1 MDVKTDINIQFAK
14 DIDEGLSKENKTLPS
29 KYFYNKKG
37 DALFVE
43 IMNSDEYY
51 PTDCEMEIFSKQ
63 SDAITASLGFKN
75 QPFNIVELG
84 AGDGTKTIHLLK
96 ELVKNKS
103 SFTYKPL
110 DISAAAV
117 ENVTHFLNQHA
128 AEVKVEGIVGDYF
141 TTLKDNNTFGNQPKV
156 ILFIGSNLGNMTEE
170 KAISFLKSIA
180 DCMNVNDKLL
190 LGLDLKKDPKII
202 LAAYNDRGG
211 NTAAF
216 NLNLLDRINNE
227 LGGNFNRKQFMH
239 WPVYEPDTGKAK
251 SYIVSKCKQTVF
263 ISSINK
269 SYKFDAYEAIHT
281 EISQKYDYKMVSRIT
296 KKAGLKIKNEF
307 TDNKNYFIDLILEKL

>member
-1 MDVKTDINIQFAK
+1 MDVKTDTNIQFAK

-281 EISQKYDYKMVSRIT
+281 EISQKYDYKMVSRIA